1 MTGPA
6 GPSRIAR
13 FAMAVAW
20 SSFLSAGVL
29 ELLVFAVVD
38 PGELRWFGAAPI
50 EFSAQAIYTLSF
62 LIFWGVIALA
72 SSLAL
77 LLVTNLL
84 FINQFPD
91 RAADAASGKRHWVVR
106 LAPASAPE
114 NPPDRARLAEIRRH
128 ARALRANR
136 R

>member
-1 MTGPA
+1 MNGPA

-20 SSFLSAGVL
+20 SSFLCAGVM

-38 PGELRWFGAAPI
+38 PGDLRWFGAAPI
-50 EFSAQAIYTLSF
+50 ELSAQAVYTLSF

-77 LLVTNLL
+77 LLVNLP
-84 FINQFPD
+84 ND
-91 RAADAASGKRHWVVR
+91 EVK
-106 LAPASAPE
+106 PA
-114 NPPDRARLAEIRRH
+114 RRSPGWP
-128 ARALRANR
+128 R
-136 R
+136 

>member
-1 MTGPA
+1 MNGPA

-20 SSFLSAGVL
+20 SSFLCAGVM

-38 PGELRWFGAAPI
+38 PGDLRWFGAAPI
-50 EFSAQAIYTLSF
+50 ELSAQAVYTLSF

-77 LLVTNLL
+77 LLVNLP
-84 FINQFPD
+84 ND
-91 RAADAASGKRHWVVR
+91 EVKAA
-106 LAPASAPE
+106 
-114 NPPDRARLAEIRRH
+114 RRSPGWP
-128 ARALRANR
+128 R
-136 R
+136 